1 MAGSATKKL
10 LKYSD
15 KMIDIAQHIVQ
26 NSCEIQMKYRQS
38 TLQKSQSLKIDDYH
52 SDLYSEKGCQ
62 ANDGTQTT
70 GREERVNTYT
80 GEPAV
85 LSGQRGMI
93 SFGKNQPMIPKYVP
107 DHVVQKLDYLGVSL
121 DNKISTFVKLLG
133 QLKKLSNDD
142 KIKKYIT
149 STISKAIHELTM
161 DTESLNDIKTE
172 LEH

>member
-1 MAGSATKKL
+1 MNSQKRNRSYDFEKVNLSVISEPEQKTQSIKSAQKFLQKNLEYFMAGSATKKL

-62 ANDGTQTT
+62 ADDGTQTT

-85 LSGQRGMI
+85 LSGQRGMM
-93 SFGKNQPMIPKYVP
+93 SF
-107 DHVVQKLDYLGVSL
+107 
-121 DNKISTFVKLLG
+121 
-133 QLKKLSNDD
+133 D
-142 KIKKYIT
+142 KR
-149 STISKAIHELTM
+149 
-161 DTESLNDIKTE
+161 
-172 LEH
+172 